1 MASPPSQ
8 PSTLR
13 TAWALTRPYFA
24 SRRAWKSWL
33 LVAAVVVFHIG
44 GVSCEVLMSEWNK
57 RFFNAAQE
65 RNLAEFTRELT
76 VFPLVLAGTIASASL
91 GAFFG
96 QLLRLKWRAWLT
108 RQCLGLWMKDHAF
121 FRIKWATMP
130 VDNPDQRI
138 SDGVTAFVDGTV
150 SLATELLSSILTLG
164 SFATILWRLSGDGAL
179 HVPSIGLVHIPG
191 LLVWGALLYAGIGTG
206 FIHRVGKPLVP
217 LHFQHERRE
226 GDFRYALV
234 NVRENAESVAIV
246 GGEPAE
252 RAGLE
257 RRFHALLEN
266 AWNIIKRRLGLQAAT
281 STYTNA
287 GQIIPWLLAGQRYFA
302 GALKFGEV
310 TQAVGSFGHVRHALS
325 VIVNNYGALAS
336 WRATVNRLAGFA
348 IAARET
354 RTLAIEA
361 ASDLPPPSQEGV
373 RLTQVAGMSMMPPA
387 MPGTSIV
394 RVEGSTSLRVTDV
407 ATCSPKGLV
416 IGAPTSFEVA
426 AGERVLL
433 TGPAGL
439 GKTTLL
445 RVLSGIWPFG
455 SGRVEVPK
463 VRALFFSERTYFP
476 LGSLRDAVC
485 YPSSASAVAAEQVR
499 KALGQVGL
507 SRLVSALDEVAD
519 WSHDLC
525 LGEQQRI
532 AFARALLLRPGMLV
546 LDEATSALDEPT
558 EAEMYGLIAR
568 ELPEAV
574 VLSAGHNAT
583 LVQLHTRSVTLGTR
597 S

>member
-1 MASPPSQ
+1 
-8 PSTLR
+8 
-13 TAWALTRPYFA
+13 
-24 SRRAWKSWL
+24 
-33 LVAAVVVFHIG
+33 
-44 GVSCEVLMSEWNK
+44 
-57 RFFNAAQE
+57 
-65 RNLAEFTRELT
+65 
-76 VFPLVLAGTIASASL
+76 VLAGIIASASL
-91 GAFFG
+91 GQFFG

-121 FRIKWATMP
+121 YRIRWATTP
-130 VDNPDQRI
+130 IDNPDQRI

-150 SLATELLSSILTLG
+150 NLATEFLSSVLILG
-164 SFATILWRLSGDGAL
+164 SFATILWRLSGDGAIHL
-179 HVPSIGLVHIPG
+179 PSLGLVHIPG
-191 LLVWGALLYAGIGTG
+191 ILVWGALLYAGIGTG
-206 FIHRVGKPLVP
+206 LIHRVGKPLVP
-217 LHFQHERRE
+217 LHFLHERRE
-226 GDFRYALV
+226 GDFRFALV
-234 NVRENAESVAIV
+234 NVRENSENVALY

-325 VIVNNYGALAS
+325 VIVNNYSALAS

-348 IAARET
+348 LAARET
-354 RTLAIEA
+354 RTLAIEPV
-361 ASDLPPPSQEGV
+361 SDLPPASQEGV
-373 RLTQVAGMSMMPPA
+373 RLTQVAGTSVMPPA
-387 MPGTSIV
+387 MAGASIV
-394 RVEGSTSLRVTDV
+394 RTEGAATLRVTDL
-407 ATCSPKGLV
+407 ATRSPKGLD
-416 IGAPTSFEVA
+416 IGPPTSFEVA

-433 TGPAGL
+433 TGPAGS

-455 SGRVEVPK
+455 SGWVEVPK
-463 VRALFFSERTYFP
+463 VVALFLSERTYLP

-485 YPSSASAVAAEQVR
+485 YPSPASEVAPEKVAR
-499 KALGQVGL
+499 ALQQVGL
-507 SRLVSALDEVAD
+507 VRLAPSLDEVAD

-546 LDEATSALDEPT
+546 LDEATSALDEAT
-558 EAEMYGLIAR
+558 EALMYGLITS
-568 ELPEAV
+568 ELPKAV
-574 VLSAGHNAT
+574 VLSAGHNAG
-583 LVQLHTRSVTLGTR
+583 LVRLHTRSVTLG
-597 S
+597 SSS